1 MARTRGQSLV
11 AKRSFMAMLARKR
24 KLQHIPARKWNQP
37 KGLGI
42 GLQAPDKAADW
53 LSPGMQF
60 CETI

>member
-1 MARTRGQSLV
+1 
-11 AKRSFMAMLARKR
+11 MAMLARKR

>member
-11 AKRSFMAMLARKR
+11 AERSFMAKLVRKR
-24 KLQHIPARKWNQP
+24 KLQSIPARKWNQS

-53 LSPGMQF
+53 PSPGMQF